1 MRRHATRIE
10 ICVFEELEDC
20 REETCHEDC
29 DLEDFREVTCH
40 EDCDLEDFRE
50 VTCHEE
56 KKTM

>member
-40 EDCDLEDFRE
+40 E
-50 VTCHEE
+50 E